1 MAYDYIGLTNEV
13 LARMNEV
20 ELTTANFVSGARGFQ
35 TQCKNAVNDAINY
48 INSREYGWPFSHAT
62 STVTLVANTTRYS
75 IPATAQHVDY
85 ETFNIKR

>member
-35 TQCKNAVNDAINY
+35 TQCKNAVNDAIAY
-48 INSREYGWPFSHAT
+48 H
-62 STVTLVANTTRYS
+62 
-75 IPATAQHVDY
+75 H
-85 ETFNIKR
+85 